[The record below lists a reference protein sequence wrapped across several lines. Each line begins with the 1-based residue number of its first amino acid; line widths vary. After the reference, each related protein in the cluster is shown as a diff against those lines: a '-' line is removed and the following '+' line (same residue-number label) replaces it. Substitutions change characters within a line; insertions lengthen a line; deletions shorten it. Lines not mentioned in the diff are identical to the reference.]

1 MNKRLRKKKK
11 VQEFVVYGQQIT
23 FEINTSYEKFF
34 DECIPI
40 VEGQKAG
47 LYGGL
52 ARGKGDF
59 MLELGSDK
67 PALKLFRISKW
78 FRANPNITNY
88 QEVGSLVDVNK
99 E

>member
-11 VQEFVVYGQQIT
+11 VQEFVVYGQHIT
-23 FEINTSYEKFF
+23 FEITPPYEFF